1 MGKEKAKRA
10 IVGKFIVKRLMGY
23 IALIYILMILF
34 AYFFSDRLIF
44 FPQRPGYSDSQEI
57 IKIRTADGAKISA
70 MYFPN
75 ADVKFTILYSHGNAE
90 DIGDLRE
97 LFETFNRNGFSVFA
111 YDYHGYGTSEGKPSE
126 KNAYRDVEAAYNYL
140 VGELKTPPGRIIA
153 LGRSVGGGA
162 ATHIAGREKIA
173 GLILESSFITAFR
186 VVTYLP
192 LLPFDKFRNIA
203 KIKNVRC
210 PVLVIHGR
218 ADTIIPFRHGEKL
231 FAAANE
237 PKFKLWVD
245 DAGHNDLVPVADGSY
260 WDGIRRF
267 ADTINSN

>member
-1 MGKEKAKRA
+1 MGKEKVKKA
-10 IVGKFIVKRLMGY
+10 IVGRFIIKRLLGY
-23 IALIYILMILF
+23 TALIYILIMLF

-44 FPQRPGYSDSQEI
+44 LPRRPGYSDSQEI

-75 ADVKFTILYSHGNAE
+75 AEAKFTILYSHGNAE
-90 DIGDLRE
+90 DIGDRRG

-140 VGELKTPPGRIIA
+140 VGELKTPPDRIIA

-162 ATHIAGREKIA
+162 ATYIASREKIA

-210 PVLVIHGR
+210 PVLVIHGK
-218 ADTIIPFRHGEKL
+218 ADRIVPFWHGEKL

-245 DAGHNDLVPVADGSY
+245 GAGHNDLVWVADGSY

-267 ADTINSN
+267 ADTIDSN